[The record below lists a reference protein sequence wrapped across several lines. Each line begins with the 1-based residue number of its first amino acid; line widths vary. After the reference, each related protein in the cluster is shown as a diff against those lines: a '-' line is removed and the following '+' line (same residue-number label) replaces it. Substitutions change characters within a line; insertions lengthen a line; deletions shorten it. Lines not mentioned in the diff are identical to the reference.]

1 MAAHWTGS
9 QARSDWPS
17 TNAIVRDTLGG
28 ASMNKLK
35 SLVVILIS
43 RSAIASAIVVW
54 LVLRMRREHEQG

>member
-1 MAAHWTGS
+1 
-9 QARSDWPS
+9 
-17 TNAIVRDTLGG
+17 
-28 ASMNKLK
+28 MNKLK